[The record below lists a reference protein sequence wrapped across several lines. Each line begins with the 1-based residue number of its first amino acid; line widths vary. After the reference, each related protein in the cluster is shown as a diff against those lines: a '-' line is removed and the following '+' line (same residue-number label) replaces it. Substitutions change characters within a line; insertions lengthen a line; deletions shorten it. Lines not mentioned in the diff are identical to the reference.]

1 MIRRPFLRVLLL
13 ALLGLQVAVLPVA
26 PAFASAVASASTA
39 GCATDAG
46 PAKSDCPCCPEGL
59 PLQGMCNVPC
69 ATAVAVVP
77 QVAIPVW
84 HITRTANTEL
94 AALPFASLTY
104 SPINP
109 PPIG

>member
-1 MIRRPFLRVLLL
+1 
-13 ALLGLQVAVLPVA
+13 
-26 PAFASAVASASTA
+26 
-39 GCATDAG
+39 
-46 PAKSDCPCCPEGL
+46 
-59 PLQGMCNVPC
+59 MCNVPC

-77 QVAIPVW
+77 QVAMPVW
-84 HITRTANTEL
+84 HITRTSNTEL